1 MRRNGRAAQ
10 YLNRRRDV
18 MTLPNQELRSINPD
32 LRDVPLD
39 QLADLGNSV
48 LEHSFALYRQRLE
61 ENGPLLSAFNS
72 NI

>member
-1 MRRNGRAAQ
+1 
-10 YLNRRRDV
+10 
-18 MTLPNQELRSINPD
+18 MTLLNQELRAVNPE

-61 ENGPLLSAFNS
+61 EDGLLLSAFNS
-72 NI
+72 SI

>member
-1 MRRNGRAAQ
+1 
-10 YLNRRRDV
+10 
-18 MTLPNQELRSINPD
+18 MTLLNQELRSINPD

-39 QLADLGNSV
+39 QLADSGNSV

-61 ENGPLLSAFNS
+61 EDGLLLSSFQS